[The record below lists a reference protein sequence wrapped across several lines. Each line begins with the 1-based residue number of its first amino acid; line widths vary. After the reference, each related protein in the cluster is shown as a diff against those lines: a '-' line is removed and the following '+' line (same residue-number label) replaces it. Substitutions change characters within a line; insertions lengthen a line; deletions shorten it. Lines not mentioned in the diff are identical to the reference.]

1 MLTYPE
7 IWQSVH
13 DTVLGSLC
21 RFLGRAVTD
30 RSHFDA
36 ETCVKGRLKGPEREA
51 ASVTT
56 GSSSGRPEQR
66 LSNTVRLYQGDFT

>member
-1 MLTYPE
+1 MLTHPDL
-7 IWQSVH
+7 WQSVH
-13 DTVLGSLC
+13 GAALGSLC

-36 ETCVKGRLKGPEREA
+36 ETCVKGRLKSPEREA

-56 GSSSGRPEQR
+56 GSSSGRQEQR